1 VRPTPDDLRPE
12 QRGTTAKFRL
22 NMQAGYDLAR
32 AEQSAAK
39 ELDAIEPLRGAG

>member
-1 VRPTPDDLRPE
+1 
-12 QRGTTAKFRL
+12 
-22 NMQAGYDLAR
+22 MQAGYDLAK